1 MNQEK
6 LDCRPA
12 QVPCPFP
19 SLTAAILSDGDLT
32 LLAGSSTPFSTDLDP
47 QSVSKTCM
55 LPTTVLLSG
64 KHNTVHFILTNMI

>member
-12 QVPCPFP
+12 QAPCPFP

-32 LLAGSSTPFSTDLDP
+32 PLAGSSTPFSTDLDP
-47 QSVSKTCM
+47 QSVS
-55 LPTTVLLSG
+55 
-64 KHNTVHFILTNMI
+64 